1 MDPYESQRFL
11 RADLWSEFR
20 TRESDQC
27 KGIPAPPVQ
36 KPAPAGAELIDLIAA
51 KDLTVGTMPLIDVIN
66 KRRSRRSFEDDPLTL
81 EELSFLLW
89 VTQGVQRVV
98 RDGVATLRA
107 VPSGGAR
114 HPFETYLWVNTIEGL
129 DPGLYRYL
137 PVDHKLCVIRRDG
150 AMASKVVDAC
160 AGQKFAGEAAVTFFW
175 TAIPY
180 RTEWRYSIVSPK
192 LIAQDS
198 GHLCQN
204 LYLAAESIDAGTC
217 GIGAYDQA
225 VADELIGVDGHDE
238 FVVYIAPVGRV

>member
-20 TRESDQC
+20 TRESDQS

-137 PVDHKLCVIRRDG
+137 PVDHKLCVLDRHTLSHGVALQHRIT
-150 AMASKVVDAC
+150 
-160 AGQKFAGEAAVTFFW
+160 EADRPRLWAPLSESLSGRGIDRCGHVW
-175 TAIPY
+175 D
-180 RTEWRYSIVSPK
+180 WRI
-192 LIAQDS
+192 
-198 GHLCQN
+198 
-204 LYLAAESIDAGTC
+204 
-217 GIGAYDQA
+217 
-225 VADELIGVDGHDE
+225 
-238 FVVYIAPVGRV
+238 